1 MSRIFLSVIN
11 SFLRFLFLEP
21 SIIKKTAESEEAIRR
36 AAEREGRRT
45 RRRCEREKN
54 NTLCS
59 HLDGMSSDEEVSD
72 QDMSLLRNSI
82 GEFDGMV
89 GPGPGVINM

>member
-1 MSRIFLSVIN
+1 MFVIELLFLMFFFAI
-11 SFLRFLFLEP
+11 LLEP
-21 SIIKKTAESEEAIRR
+21 SNIKKSVESDEGIRR

-72 QDMSLLRNSI
+72 QDLSLYKNSI
-82 GEFDGMV
+82 GESLT
-89 GPGPGVINM
+89 IS

>member
-1 MSRIFLSVIN
+1 MRVFVS
-11 SFLRFLFLEP
+11 EP
-21 SIIKKTAESEEAIRR
+21 STVKKTADNEEMVRR

-72 QDMSLLRNSI
+72 QDMSLYKSSI
-82 GEFDGMV
+82 GEFF
-89 GPGPGVINM
+89 